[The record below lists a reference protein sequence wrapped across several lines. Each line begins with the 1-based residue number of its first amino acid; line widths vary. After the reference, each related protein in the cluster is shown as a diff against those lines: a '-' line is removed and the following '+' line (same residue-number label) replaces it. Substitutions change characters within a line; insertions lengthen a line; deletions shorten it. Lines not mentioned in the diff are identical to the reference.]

1 MHEDFTRKL
10 NRDKMTRE
18 IEANR
23 QTDALALEK
32 LKNLEL
38 KSLPVNFR
46 YEFIDPEQITSII
59 VNAYIDEEQTTKL
72 LEALRK
78 HKGVI
83 GYSIKDLKGNNLA
96 ICMH

>member
-1 MHEDFTRKL
+1 MHEDFTLKL

-23 QTDALALEK
+23 QTDVPTLEK

-38 KSLPVNFR
+38 KSLPDNFR

-59 VNAYIDEEQTTKL
+59 VNAYLDEE
-72 LEALRK
+72 
-78 HKGVI
+78 
-83 GYSIKDLKGNNLA
+83 
-96 ICMH
+96 